1 MHQQLRRLPLQ
12 LNTRRSRLFSSASSI
27 DPAEVAKFA
36 AASSQWWNPR
46 GEFAMLHMMN
56 PVRTRYIRDQVLA
69 HLPAQRT
76 GASPAFPLKSL
87 RVLDVGCGGG
97 LLSESLARLGAN
109 VTALDASPEN
119 IAMATHHASLDPMLR
134 DNLSFKASTAEDLLA
149 EVGPGFYDIV
159 CSLEVVEHVN
169 SPKEFIGNC
178 LDLVKPEGV
187 AVFSTINRTPTS
199 YLFTILLAEHLL
211 KWVPVG
217 THDHSKYI
225 TPQELDAFVRNAQD
239 RDSNNGRYALDV
251 VDVSGI
257 LYDPIQNRWE
267 VVDGRRSRSLTSCG
281 GVIPGLL
288 GNLEMNYLMT
298 VKKEP
303 RVASD

>member
-12 LNTRRSRLFSSASSI
+12 SNTRRSRLFSSASSI

-56 PVRTRYIRDQVLA
+56 PVRTRIHPR
-69 HLPAQRT
+69 PT
-76 GASPAFPLKSL
+76 
-87 RVLDVGCGGG
+87 
-97 LLSESLARLGAN
+97 
-109 VTALDASPEN
+109 LDASPEN

-149 EVGPGFYDIV
+149 EVGPGFYDVV

-178 LDLVKPEGV
+178 LDLVKPEGL

-217 THDHSKYI
+217 THDHS
-225 TPQELDAFVRNAQD
+225 
-239 RDSNNGRYALDV
+239 NNGRYDLDV

-281 GVIPGLL
+281 GIIPGLL

-303 RVASD
+303 RVASDS